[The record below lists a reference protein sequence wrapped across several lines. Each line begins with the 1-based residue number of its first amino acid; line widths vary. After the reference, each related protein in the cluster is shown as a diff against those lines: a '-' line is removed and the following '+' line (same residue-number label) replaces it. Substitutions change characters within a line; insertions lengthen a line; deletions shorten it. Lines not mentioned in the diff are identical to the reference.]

1 MRGLLQRFI
10 RDLGVATRG
19 LALGAILGVGGV
31 ALLGPS
37 PAHANGSYSPYDES
51 ASAALSR
58 YVRAIAD
65 NPKDFDALI
74 GAGRAAIALGD
85 PHAAGGFFARADEVN
100 SRSPLPQ
107 AGMGAV
113 AVLSGEPNAALP
125 YFTRAQQLGA
135 PVSSFAIDRGLA
147 YDLLGRQSEAQA
159 DYRIAMTG
167 RDGEEARRRLALS
180 LAISGNRTEAL
191 QLLGPQMARG
201 DAAAA
206 RTRAFVMAL
215 TGDPNGARIAID
227 AAMPGQWAGV
237 EPFIRRIAT
246 LRPGD
251 KAAAVNLGIIP
262 DGDGSALA
270 LAGNTATVPA
280 SPFAGGDRLAS
291 IEQMF
296 GPQSPAVSQAPQ
308 PAPRAA
314 PAQVS
319 PPPVRYAIATPA
331 KKAPV
336 QAASA
341 PAQKKLWLQL
351 ASGSNADALPD
362 QFRRLKSRHRDL
374 FEGVSGYVAKSGEK
388 ARLVI
393 GPFRGRDD
401 AEIFAEDLGSIG
413 VDAFSWTSS
422 ASDRIVPL
430 GTE

>member
-1 MRGLLQRFI
+1 MRGFSHI
-10 RDLGVATRG
+10 FGRDLWAAATLAAVVVA
-19 LALGAILGVGGV
+19 ASGA
-31 ALLGPS
+31 S
-37 PAHANGSYSPYDES
+37 TAHALGSYSLFNET

-74 GAGRAAIALGD
+74 GAGRSAIALGD

-100 SRSPLPQ
+100 PRSPLPQ

-113 AVLSGEPNAALP
+113 ACLNGEPHAALP

-135 PVSSFAIDRGLA
+135 PVSSFALDRGLA
-147 YDLLGRQSEAQA
+147 YDLLGRQADAQA
-159 DYRIAMTG
+159 DYRIAMAG
-167 RDGEEARRRLALS
+167 RDGQEARRRLALS
-180 LAISGNRTEAL
+180 LAISGNRAEAL
-191 QLLGPQMARG
+191 QLLGPLMAQG
-201 DAAAA
+201 DAAAS

-227 AAMPGQWAGV
+227 AAMPGQWASV

-262 DGDGSALA
+262 DGENSALA
-270 LAGNTATVPA
+270 LASNALPA
-280 SPFAGGDRLAS
+280 SPYQPTGDRLGS

-296 GPQSPAVSQAPQ
+296 GPQSPAAVQAAPRPATQAP
-308 PAPRAA
+308 A
-314 PAQVS
+314 
-319 PPPVRYAIATPA
+319 PVRYAVATPA

-336 QAASA
+336 QAASTPA
-341 PAQKKLWLQL
+341 PKKLWLQL
-351 ASGSNADALPD
+351 ASGSNAEALPE

-393 GPFRGRDD
+393 GPFRGRGD
-401 AEIFAEDLGSIG
+401 AEIFAEDLGTIG

>member
-1 MRGLLQRFI
+1 MRGFSHIFACDVRGAARGLMAGALLAA
-10 RDLGVATRG
+10 GVAIGT
-19 LALGAILGVGGV
+19 GA
-31 ALLGPS
+31 S
-37 PAHANGSYSPYDES
+37 TAHAMGSYSLFNETP
-51 ASAALSR
+51 SAALAR

-85 PHAAGGFFARADEVN
+85 AHAAGGFFARADEVN
-100 SRSPLPQ
+100 PRSALPQ

-113 AVLSGEPNAALP
+113 ACLNGEPHAALP
-125 YFTRAQQLGA
+125 YFARAQQLGA
-135 PVSSFAIDRGLA
+135 PVSSFALDRGLA
-147 YDLLGRQSEAQA
+147 YDLLGRQAEAQA

-167 RDGEEARRRLALS
+167 RDSQEARRRLALS
-180 LAISGNRTEAL
+180 LAISGNRAEAL
-191 QLLGPQMARG
+191 QLLGPLMAQG

-215 TGDPNGARIAID
+215 TGDANGARIAID
-227 AAMPGQWAGV
+227 AAMPGNWHSV

-262 DGDGSALA
+262 DGDNSALA
-270 LAGNTATVPA
+270 LASNALPA
-280 SPFAGGDRLAS
+280 PSYQPTGDRLAS

-296 GPQSPAVSQAPQ
+296 GPQSPAAVQ
-308 PAPRAA
+308 AA
-314 PAQVS
+314 PSQSA
-319 PPPVRYAIATPA
+319 PAPVRYAVATPV

-336 QAASA
+336 QSAST

-351 ASGSNADALPD
+351 ASGSNADALPE

-374 FEGVSGYVAKSGEK
+374 FDGVSGYVAKSGEK

>member
-1 MRGLLQRFI
+1 MRGISHIFMHGLR
-10 RDLGVATRG
+10 GVARG
-19 LALGAILGVGGV
+19 LTLGALIAACV
-31 ALLGPS
+31 
-37 PAHANGSYSPYDES
+37 PAAASAYGSYSPYNET
-51 ASAALSR
+51 ASTALSR

-65 NPKDFDALI
+65 NPKDFEALI

-100 SRSPLPQ
+100 PRSPLPQ

-113 AVLSGEPNAALP
+113 ACLNGEPHAALP

-135 PVSSFAIDRGLA
+135 PVSSFALDRGLA
-147 YDLLGRQSEAQA
+147 YDLLGRQAEAQA

-167 RDGEEARRRLALS
+167 RDAQEARRRLALS
-180 LAISGNRTEAL
+180 LAISGNRAEAL
-191 QLLGPQMARG
+191 QLLGPLMAQG

-215 TGDPNGARIAID
+215 TGDPNGARVAID
-227 AAMPGQWAGV
+227 AAMPGNWHSV

-251 KAAAVNLGIIP
+251 KAAAVNLGIFP
-262 DGDGSALA
+262 DSDSSALA
-270 LAGNTATVPA
+270 LAGSAPVAP
-280 SPFAGGDRLAS
+280 SSSFGGGDRIAS

-296 GPQSPAVSQAPQ
+296 GPQSP
-308 PAPRAA
+308 PAIQAA
-314 PAQVS
+314 PAPQQ
-319 PPPVRYAIATPA
+319 PTPAPVRYAVATPV

-362 QFRRLKSRHRDL
+362 QFRRLKSRHRTL
-374 FEGVSGYVAKSGEK
+374 FDGVSGYVAKSGDK

-401 AEIFAEDLGSIG
+401 AEIFAEDLDSVG

>member
-1 MRGLLQRFI
+1 MRGYSHTLASDLRGAMRGL
-10 RDLGVATRG
+10 T
-19 LALGAILGVGGV
+19 LGALLAV
-31 ALLGPS
+31 AAIGAT
-37 PAHANGSYSPYDES
+37 PALAHGSYSPYNES
-51 ASAALSR
+51 ASTALSR

-65 NPKDFDALI
+65 NPRDFEALI

-100 SRSPLPQ
+100 PRSPLPQ

-113 AVLSGEPNAALP
+113 AVLNGEPHAALP

-135 PVSSFAIDRGLA
+135 PASSFVLDRGLA
-147 YDLLGRQSEAQA
+147 YDLLGRQAEAQA

-167 RDGEEARRRLALS
+167 RDSQEARRRLALS
-180 LAISGNRTEAL
+180 LAISGNRAEAL
-191 QLLGPQMARG
+191 QLLGPLMAQG

-215 TGDPNGARIAID
+215 TGDPSGARIAID
-227 AAMPGQWAGV
+227 AAMPGNWASV

-251 KAAAVNLGIIP
+251 KAAAVNLGIFP
-262 DGDGSALA
+262 DNDGSALA
-270 LAGNTATVPA
+270 LAAGSSAAPA
-280 SPFAGGDRLAS
+280 SPFAGGDRLTS

-296 GPQSPAVSQAPQ
+296 GPQSPAATQAAPQ
-308 PAPRAA
+308 QSTPA
-314 PAQVS
+314 
-319 PPPVRYAIATPA
+319 PVRYAVATPA

-336 QAASA
+336 QAAGA
-341 PAQKKLWLQL
+341 PAPKKLWLQL

-362 QFRRLKSRHRDL
+362 QFRRLKSRHRQL
-374 FEGVSGYVAKSGEK
+374 FDGVSGYVARSGEK

-413 VDAFSWTSS
+413 VDAFRWTSS

>member
-1 MRGLLQRFI
+1 MRGLSHIDFARL
-10 RDLGVATRG
+10 RG
-19 LALGAILGVGGV
+19 AARGAFLGAVLATGSVGAIAFPAP
-31 ALLGPS
+31 AL
-37 PAHANGSYSPYDES
+37 AMGSYSPFNET

-58 YVRAIAD
+58 YVRALAD

-74 GAGRAAIALGD
+74 GAGRSAIALGD
-85 PHAAGGFFARADEVN
+85 AHAAGGFFARADEVN
-100 SRSPLPQ
+100 PRSPLPQ

-113 AVLSGEPNAALP
+113 AVLNGEPHAALP
-125 YFTRAQQLGA
+125 YFNRAQQLGA
-135 PVSSFAIDRGLA
+135 SPSSFALDRGLA
-147 YDLLGRQSEAQA
+147 FDLLGRQAEAQA
-159 DYRIAMTG
+159 DYRIVMTS
-167 RDGEEARRRLALS
+167 RDGDEARRRLALS
-180 LAISGNRTEAL
+180 LAISGNRAEAL
-191 QLLGPQMARG
+191 QLLGPLMAKG

-215 TGDPNGARIAID
+215 TGDPNGARTAID

-237 EPFIRRIAT
+237 EPFIRRIAS

-251 KAAAVNLGIIP
+251 KAAAVNLGIFP
-262 DGDGSALA
+262 DSDGSAVA
-270 LAGNTATVPA
+270 LAGNQPTVPA
-280 SPFAGGDRLAS
+280 SPFVGGDRLAS

-296 GPQSPAVSQAPQ
+296 GPQSPAVAQ
-308 PAPRAA
+308 AA
-314 PAQVS
+314 PVQAS
-319 PPPVRYAIATPA
+319 PPPAPVRYAVATPA
-331 KKAPV
+331 KKPPV

-351 ASGSNADALPD
+351 ASGSNAEALPD
-362 QFRRLKSRHRDL
+362 HFRRLKSRHRDL
-374 FEGVSGYVAKSGEK
+374 FDGVSGYVAKSGEK

>member
-1 MRGLLQRFI
+1 MRGISHIFMHGL
-10 RDLGVATRG
+10 RDLARG
-19 LALGAILGVGGV
+19 LTVG
-31 ALLGPS
+31 ALLAVCVPTS
-37 PAHANGSYSPYDES
+37 ASAYGSYSPYNET
-51 ASAALSR
+51 ASTALSR

-65 NPKDFDALI
+65 NPKDFEALI

-85 PHAAGGFFARADEVN
+85 AHAAGGFFARADEVN
-100 SRSPLPQ
+100 PRSPLPQ

-113 AVLSGEPNAALP
+113 ACLNGEPHAALP

-135 PVSSFAIDRGLA
+135 PVSSFALDRGLA
-147 YDLLGRQSEAQA
+147 YDLLGRQAEAQA

-191 QLLGPQMARG
+191 QLLGPLMAQG

-227 AAMPGQWAGV
+227 AAMPGNWQSV
-237 EPFIRRIAT
+237 EPFIRRIAA

-251 KAAAVNLGIIP
+251 KAAAVNLGIFP
-262 DGDGSALA
+262 DSDSSALA
-270 LAGNTATVPA
+270 LAGSAPVAPP
-280 SPFAGGDRLAS
+280 SSFGGGDRIAS

-296 GPQSPAVSQAPQ
+296 GPQSPVAIQAAPPTQQ
-308 PAPRAA
+308 PAPA
-314 PAQVS
+314 
-319 PPPVRYAIATPA
+319 PVRYAVATPV

-336 QAASA
+336 QAAASVSA
-341 PAQKKLWLQL
+341 PKKLWLQL

-362 QFRRLKSRHRDL
+362 QFRRLKSRHRKL
-374 FEGVSGYVAKSGEK
+374 FDGVSGYLASSGAK

-401 AEIFAEDLGSIG
+401 AEIFAEDLDSVG

>member
-1 MRGLLQRFI
+1 MRGYSHIFMHGLREL
-10 RDLGVATRG
+10 ARG
-19 LALGAILGVGGV
+19 LTCGALIAVCL
-31 ALLGPS
+31 
-37 PAHANGSYSPYDES
+37 PATAAAHGSYSPYNET
-51 ASAALSR
+51 ASTALSR

-65 NPKDFDALI
+65 NPKDFEALI

-100 SRSPLPQ
+100 PRSPLPQ

-113 AVLSGEPNAALP
+113 ACLNGEPHAALP

-135 PVSSFAIDRGLA
+135 PVSNFALDRGLA
-147 YDLLGRQSEAQA
+147 YDLLGRQAEAQA

-167 RDGEEARRRLALS
+167 RDSQEARRRLALS

-191 QLLGPQMARG
+191 QLLGPLMAQG
-201 DAAAA
+201 DAAAS

-227 AAMPGQWAGV
+227 AAMPGSWHSV

-262 DGDGSALA
+262 DGEGSALA
-270 LAGNTATVPA
+270 LASNGVPA
-280 SPFAGGDRLAS
+280 PSYQSAPSYQPSGDRLAS

-296 GPQSPAVSQAPQ
+296 GPQSPATVQAA
-308 PAPRAA
+308 PARAA
-314 PAQVS
+314 PA
-319 PPPVRYAIATPA
+319 PVQYAVATA
-331 KKAPV
+331 ARKAPV

-341 PAQKKLWLQL
+341 PAPKKLWLQL

-362 QFRRLKSRHRDL
+362 QFRRLKSRHRKL
-374 FEGVSGYVAKSGEK
+374 FDGVSGYVAKSGEK

-401 AEIFAEDLGSIG
+401 AEIFAEDLDSIG